1 MSDIDKMFGISP
13 GSCKVENKQSS
24 YSVESLYINTTVHD
38 KILSVDWQ
46 MFSYQICLLLINSMV
61 DSSIDSVIPVC
72 VLRKKICFRI
82 VPDNTLTINV
92 RSKRS

>member
-1 MSDIDKMFGISP
+1 MKCLGYQSEVVKWKIN
-13 GSCKVENKQSS
+13 KVLT
-24 YSVESLYINTTVHD
+24 SVESLYISTTVHD